1 MISLQ
6 ETLFDLTEYS
16 LECDERKSNH
26 NSMVGTLSEIM
37 FMSEAASH
45 GFHVFMPI
53 GHAQKADCI
62 IWKPQAKPITIQ
74 IKKAGAKSIN
84 SWQIPTSSKKSSCN
98 ANPNDRGSLYT
109 NYTEGDFDILAAH
122 ITEQNCWALYR
133 LKDICGQTSIRWTGS
148 PRNNFELLNHI

>member
-16 LECDERKSNH
+16 LECDEKKGNDNART
-26 NSMVGTLSEIM
+26 GTLSEIM
-37 FMSEAASH
+37 FAIEAAKN
-45 GFHVFMPI
+45 GFDVFMPI

-62 IWKPQAKPITIQ
+62 IWKSPAKPISVQ
-74 IKKAGAKSIN
+74 VKRAGSKSIN
-84 SWQIPTSSKKSSCN
+84 SYQISTSSKKPSCA

-109 NYTEGDFDILAAH
+109 NYHEGDFDVLAAH
-122 ITEQNCWALYR
+122 IAQQNCWALYR
-133 LKDICGQTSIRWTGS
+133 LKDICGQSSIRWNGS